1 MQLTSWVSKDGWDI
15 VSTFREVSAMLRSNE
30 ENSGSPVVVKYWASK
45 SQQRTG
51 TEGKLPG
58 ERNV

>member
-30 ENSGSPVVVKYWASK
+30 ENSGSPVVVKYWGIQVTA
-45 SQQRTG
+45 
-51 TEGKLPG
+51 EN
-58 ERNV
+58 RN